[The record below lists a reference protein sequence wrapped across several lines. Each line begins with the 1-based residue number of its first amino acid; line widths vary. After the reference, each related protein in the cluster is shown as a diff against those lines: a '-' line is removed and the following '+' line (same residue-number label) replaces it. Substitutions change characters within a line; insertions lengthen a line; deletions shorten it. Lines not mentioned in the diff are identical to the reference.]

1 MTVGLNGGVEGLEL
15 AFFLKI
21 SERVGDGR
29 VFDGGEDDGGRRS
42 WVCVQAA
49 VEEPQECGIIGFGSA
64 GGEGEFVG
72 MGAEE
77 RGGFLACIVPC
88 SASESA
94 EAVATFRVPAGQ
106 KVWLHGFKNAWI
118 EGSGGVGVEVDQ
130 GILFIRKSR
139 FWTVLT
145 HDFTGNCGTNP
156 LSGWG

>member
-1 MTVGLNGGVEGLEL
+1 M
-15 AFFLKI
+15 
-21 SERVGDGR
+21 R
-29 VFDGGEDDGGRRS
+29 
-42 WVCVQAA
+42 VQAA
-49 VEEPQECGIIGFGSA
+49 VQEPEECGIIGFGSA

-139 FWTVLT
+139 FRTVVT

-156 LSGWG
+156 LSGWGWWLDCVFFRMGEWFGRDLKTGAAWLQIVW